1 MNLTGPKTA
10 KISNKGLQP
19 TTHKLSAMHTES
31 HATQLSGIVRGSKLN
46 PDVRIKESALRMTK
60 RAISGKISTGD
71 AQRAALPLEKPLL
84 FVYNHS
90 TATNRAEN
98 ARKTEESGPYGP
110 VFAISRTFSKPM
122 NLTGPK
128 TAKNSNKAFHLT
140 AHNLPSHPY
149 RNVLCFTAPNT
160 LLCAPR

>member
-1 MNLTGPKTA
+1 MKN
-10 KISNKGLQP
+10 SNKALLG
-19 TTHKLSAMHTES
+19 TRHKV
-31 HATQLSGIVRGSKLN
+31 SGPQN
-46 PDVRIKESALRMTK
+46 ADVRIKESALRMTK

-90 TATNRAEN
+90 TATKRARN

-128 TAKNSNKAFHLT
+128 TAKISNKGLQATTHKLSAMHTAFLATHLFGTVRGSRLNPDVLLQGYTGLAT
-140 AHNLPSHPY
+140 AK
-149 RNVLCFTAPNT
+149 
-160 LLCAPR
+160 

>member
-1 MNLTGPKTA
+1 
-10 KISNKGLQP
+10 
-19 TTHKLSAMHTES
+19 MHTLPLAA
-31 HATQLSGIVRGSKLN
+31 HLSSTARGSCLN

-90 TATNRAEN
+90 TATKRARN

-110 VFAISRTFSKPM
+110 VFAISRTFSKPID
-122 NLTGPK
+122 LTGPK
-128 TAKNSNKAFHLT
+128 TAKISNKGLQATTHKLSAMHTAFLATHLFGT
-140 AHNLPSHPY
+140 VCGSRLNPDV
-149 RNVLCFTAPNT
+149 RQI
-160 LLCAPR
+160 